1 VPKDDSNAQP
11 IFDALASGVRREIL
25 WLTWSD
31 ELSVGEIAGHFD
43 LSGPTLSS
51 HLTVLRDAGLV
62 TVRVDGNFRRY
73 RSNTEA
79 VRALVP
85 FLAAN
90 DDRWVAADEI
100 PERGLATAARSTAV
114 TVGVDVALDQAA
126 AFDAFVDGDRYS
138 AWLGVPVHIRDRRFR
153 ATMEWG
159 TEIRG
164 VYEVVSPPDLIAMR
178 WDFDDDD
185 VPVPGRELVAY
196 LRVHPTSH
204 GSRVEV
210 QQLAADD
217 RQAAFLVDAWSMV
230 LGRFASTHAE
240 GVAPLPLPRRAPR
253 PKRRSPRRSD
263 VQIGQDSDG
272 GKSSGRRRVSP
283 SHDFREGHL

>member
-1 VPKDDSNAQP
+1 VPKDDSNAQS

-31 ELSVGEIAGHFD
+31 ELPVGEIASHFD

-51 HLTVLRDAGLV
+51 HLAVLRNAGLV
-62 TVRVDGNFRRY
+62 TMRVDGNFRRY
-73 RSNTEA
+73 RCDSEA

-85 FLAAN
+85 LLAAN
-90 DDRWVAADEI
+90 DDRWVVADQI
-100 PERGLATAARSTAV
+100 PERHLATASRSFAV
-114 TVGVDVALDQAA
+114 TVDVDVAVDQAA

-159 TEIRG
+159 TQIRG
-164 VYEVVSPPDLIAMR
+164 VYEIVSPPDLIAMR

-185 VPVPGRELVAY
+185 IPVPGRELVAY
-196 LRVHPTSH
+196 LRMHPTSR

-210 QQLAADD
+210 HQLAADE
-217 RQAAFLVDAWSMV
+217 RQATFLVDAWSMV
-230 LGRFASTHAE
+230 LGRFASFHAE
-240 GVAPLPLPRRAPR
+240 GAAPPPRRAPR
-253 PKRRSPRRSD
+253 PKRLTS
-263 VQIGQDSDG
+263 
-272 GKSSGRRRVSP
+272 
-283 SHDFREGHL
+283 